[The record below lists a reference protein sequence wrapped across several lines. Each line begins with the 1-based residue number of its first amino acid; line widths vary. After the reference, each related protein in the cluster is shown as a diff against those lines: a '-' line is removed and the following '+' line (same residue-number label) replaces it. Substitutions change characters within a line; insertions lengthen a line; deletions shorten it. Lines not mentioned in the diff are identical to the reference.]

1 MADLLLTRRLL
12 YLGSKEL
19 QITKPYT
26 YRFPIDLQRADQ
38 LINPRKPTRESL

>member
-12 YLGSKEL
+12 YQGSKEL
-19 QITKPYT
+19 QIMKPYT
-26 YRFPIDLQRADQ
+26 YHFPIGLRWANQ